1 MDSHSQLHTLL
12 DKTPYTCPTH
22 KPIPYDDEDD
32 AGDDDSQPKISGHLE
47 KSLNC

>member
-1 MDSHSQLHTLL
+1 LL

-32 AGDDDSQPKISGHLE
+32 TADDKSQPKASGHLE
-47 KSLNC
+47 KSAEID